1 MAKNYEEFTGK
12 IVDGIM
18 NGLNNTEYGK
28 TFTKKLLEQQLA
40 KNPDMTVDE
49 WHDIQ
54 TRVVTGLFCMCVK
67 DIPELNEEFKAHA
80 FAEVQKIHSG
90 NNAE

>member
-40 KNPDMTVDE
+40 KNPDMTVEE
-49 WHDIQ
+49 WHNIQ

-67 DIPELNEEFKAHA
+67 DIPELNEEFKKHA
-80 FAEVQKIHSG
+80 IAEVRKMQTD
-90 NNAE
+90 